1 MQPIP
6 WTERP
11 TGALVGAGSTVSSPR
26 RSKQT
31 MTRQMDDWTDGRM
44 DDGTDGC
51 TLCLMHICVYLM
63 IHITK
68 PDMKYKFF
76 KQLSTLMVTH

>member
-11 TGALVGAGSTVSSPR
+11 TGALAGAGSTFSPPP

-31 MTRQMDDWTDGRM
+31 MTGRMDDQTDGRM

-51 TLCLMHICVYLM
+51 TLCLMHRFEPYA
-63 IHITK
+63 
-68 PDMKYKFF
+68 
-76 KQLSTLMVTH
+76 